1 MRERLEEMGET
12 QVLSMSQDALQKRI
26 CVCLRKSA
34 NRPLSEQEIRALHP
48 MIHERKRNVL
58 GVSVHVTDY
67 NAAVERII
75 GAARAK
81 KPLGVT
87 ALAVHGVMTGV
98 FDDEHRFRL
107 NSLDLVVPDGQPVRW
122 ALNWIHKAGLRDR
135 VYGPNLTLEVC
146 KRAEQE
152 GLSVFFFGG
161 NEEILRRLQQNLLIR
176 FPGLLV
182 AGTISS
188 KFRGLTVPERDHV
201 VSEIRNSGAS
211 IVFVG
216 LGCPR
221 QETWVYGFRES
232 LSCPLLAVGAAFP
245 FLAGTIQ
252 QAPSWMQERGLEW
265 LFRLSR
271 EPLRLWNRYLVLS
284 PQFLALLLLQGLGL
298 VQFADRGR
306 LPSEYVLPG

>member
-1 MRERLEEMGET
+1 M
-12 QVLSMSQDALQKRI
+12 I
-26 CVCLRKSA
+26 
-34 NRPLSEQEIRALHP
+34 QEH
-48 MIHERKRNVL
+48 KRNVL
-58 GVSVHVTDY
+58 GVSVNVTDY

-75 GAARAK
+75 RAARAK
-81 KPLGVT
+81 KPLSVT

-98 FDDEHRFRL
+98 LDDEHRFRL

-161 NEEILRRLQQNLLIR
+161 NEEILRRLQKNLLLR
-176 FPGLLV
+176 FPRLLV
-182 AGTISS
+182 AGTMCS
-188 KFRGLTVPERDHV
+188 KFRSLTVPERDHV

-221 QETWVYGFRES
+221 QEIWVYEFRES

-245 FLAGTIQ
+245 FLAGTIE
-252 QAPSWMQERGLEW
+252 QAPSWMQKRGLEW

-271 EPLRLWNRYLVLS
+271 EPLRLWNRYLILS
-284 PQFLALLLLQGLGL
+284 PKFLTLLLLQRVGL
-298 VQFADRGR
+298 VQFGDRGR
-306 LPSEYVLPG
+306 LPSEFVLPG